1 MSYRWRARRGPV
13 FVSTYFDT
21 NAVST
26 LFRHRTT
33 TEVLRAQELRRSLK
47 AAVRAR
53 RVLLIGSAILMQELA
68 GLAEPDSAQ
77 YRRVVR
83 YLHRLIRHRVLLG
96 MGDLW
101 RYEYERIGRMPEAR
115 RYLHRRTLASFWMEV
130 ARPRF
135 AREVFEETKAA
146 AQKFARDEEQRRG
159 RIRER
164 FRAIDG
170 ENPDAAVKRWW
181 KEGGVDQIDSWTRSS
196 LAAQLERRGASPR
209 LADGYPVRMLPS
221 LWNLHAY
228 KMARIA
234 LNVGENRRIKPSDDA
249 DANHY
254 VCGSYADIFV
264 SDDADL
270 LATVAAM
277 PNPAVR
283 LMKLD
288 AFAARFLGP

>member
-1 MSYRWRARRGPV
+1 
-13 FVSTYFDT
+13 
-21 NAVST
+21 
-26 LFRHRTT
+26 
-33 TEVLRAQELRRSLK
+33 
-47 AAVRAR
+47 
-53 RVLLIGSAILMQELA
+53 
-68 GLAEPDSAQ
+68 
-77 YRRVVR
+77 
-83 YLHRLIRHRVLLG
+83 
-96 MGDLW
+96 
-101 RYEYERIGRMPEAR
+101 MPEAR

-288 AFAARFLGP
+288 AFAARFLGR